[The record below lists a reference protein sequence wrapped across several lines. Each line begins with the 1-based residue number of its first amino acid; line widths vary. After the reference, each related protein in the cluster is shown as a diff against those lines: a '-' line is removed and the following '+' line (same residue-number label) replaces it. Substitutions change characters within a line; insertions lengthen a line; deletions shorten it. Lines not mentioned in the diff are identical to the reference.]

1 MPKKG
6 LIARSGMRRRTQQQ
20 TELRGSPMKFDDPA
34 IQSMIHQLV
43 DTLQEELRQ
52 NQRLLRLVRRKK
64 DTLLRNAHHE
74 LDTLAR
80 AEKEVLGD
88 IVTVERDRIQL
99 LTEVGQVLGHPQPSR
114 LRIAEIV
121 LHASPESRDE
131 LLDIRDDLRDVAD
144 ELDDLN
150 SVEPLFTRHRQDN
163 VRLYVSPSRWSRSL
177 NCDQNRPQ
185 SRTSGA
191 HAVSGQEDS

>member
-1 MPKKG
+1 
-6 LIARSGMRRRTQQQ
+6 
-20 TELRGSPMKFDDPA
+20 MKFDDPA

-64 DTLLRNAHHE
+64 DTLLRNAYHE
-74 LDTLAR
+74 MDTLAR

-99 LTEVGQVLGHPQPSR
+99 LTEVGQVIGHPQPSR
-114 LRIAEIV
+114 LRIAENV
-121 LHASPESRDE
+121 LHANPEARDE

-177 NCDQNRPQ
+177 KCDQNRPQ